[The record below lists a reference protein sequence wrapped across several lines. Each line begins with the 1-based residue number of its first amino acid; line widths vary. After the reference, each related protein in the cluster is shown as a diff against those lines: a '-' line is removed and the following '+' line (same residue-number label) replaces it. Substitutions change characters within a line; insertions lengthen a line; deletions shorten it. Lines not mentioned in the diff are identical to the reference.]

1 MKTVLI
7 VDDHPV
13 ARLAIRILL
22 EKDDMTIV
30 GETADGHEAIQLAK
44 TLSPDLIMID
54 IDIPSLNGI
63 DVMQRLRK
71 NNYTGGLL
79 VLSARM
85 MTITFVAVQVSV
97 PVVLLANAIT

>member
-13 ARLAIRILL
+13 ARLAVRILL

-30 GETADGHEAIQLAK
+30 GKPLMAMKLSNLLK
-44 TLSPDLIMID
+44 LSPDLIMID

-63 DVMQRLRK
+63 DVMQRL
-71 NNYTGGLL
+71 
-79 VLSARM
+79 
-85 MTITFVAVQVSV
+85 
-97 PVVLLANAIT
+97 